1 MDVWHKYV
9 VTWIFTKYYKYKVLN
24 VEMTIRLLLDVIAN
38 QCPRE
43 EELDGWST
51 TKSSLPQPCCKGRE
65 KLQILQKT
73 RTTINLRF
81 TTHVK

>member
-38 QCPRE
+38 QCPC
-43 EELDGWST
+43 S
-51 TKSSLPQPCCKGRE
+51 GRE
-65 KLQILQKT
+65 KKSWMDGVLQNHHFLDPA
-73 RTTINLRF
+73 
-81 TTHVK
+81 VKEGKSFKH